1 MKKKPIEVVPYD
13 PKWPEQFVIEANKI
27 KEVLRENCLAIHHVG
42 STSILGLSAKK
53 ILDIIVVAASPQ
65 KAKTTLEHIG
75 FRYKGEY
82 NIPGRMVL
90 DRKLPPEIHIHL
102 YEEGNAEI
110 ELNLCFRDYL
120 RKSPEAL
127 EEYASLKQKLLSD
140 ENSYIQQEGQ
150 VFTGYNLGKDAF
162 IRDVLRKV
170 GFDGIRFLK
179 CTHYAEWEAAKNMRQ
194 KYFFDKNNI
203 EDPYEWT
210 FNHKDHVHLILCKG
224 IEIVGYSH
232 IQLWPEARAA
242 MRIIVID
249 DKYRNEGLGNKFL
262 KLCEN
267 WLKSQNYISLHVE
280 SSPEAL
286 AFYKK
291 HKYVDMPFDDPDNY
305 PSDPTDT
312 MLGKVL

>member
-1 MKKKPIEVVPYD
+1 MKKKYIKVVPYD
-13 PKWPEQFVIEANKI
+13 PKWPEQFEAEAQEI
-27 KEVLRENCLAIHHVG
+27 KGALGENCLAIHHVG

-90 DRKLPPEIHIHL
+90 DRKDHPEIHIHM

-110 ELNLCFRDYL
+110 QLNLCFRDYL
-120 RKSPEAL
+120 RNSPEAL
-127 EEYASLKQKLLSD
+127 EEYCNLKQKLLAD
-140 ENSYIQQEGQ
+140 ESSYIKQEGQ
-150 VFTGYNLGKDAF
+150 IFTGYNLGKDAF
-162 IRDVLRKV
+162 IRSILQKA
-170 GFDGIRFLK
+170 GFDGVRFLK
-179 CTHYAEWEAAKNMRQ
+179 CTHYLEWEAAKNMRQ

-249 DKYRNEGLGNKFL
+249 DKYRNEGFGGKFL
-262 KLCEN
+262 KLYEN
-267 WLKSQNYISLHVE
+267 LLKSQNYISVHVE

-286 AFYKK
+286 AFYRK
-291 HKYVDMPFDDPDNY
+291 HDYAEMPFKNPDGY
-305 PSDPTDT
+305 KSDSTDT
-312 MLGKVL
+312 MLGKFL